1 MLETNPKAKA
11 LYEKFGFVE
20 EGVKIGN
27 LKAHG
32 KFINEI
38 MMSRF
43 RPNGLIVHN
52 E

>member
-1 MLETNPKAKA
+1 
-11 LYEKFGFVE
+11 
-20 EGVKIGN
+20 

-43 RPNGLIVHN
+43 RPDGLIVHN
-52 E
+52 G

>member
-1 MLETNPKAKA
+1 
-11 LYEKFGFVE
+11 
-20 EGVKIGN
+20 IGN
-27 LKAHG
+27 FKAHG
-32 KFINEI
+32 MFINEI